1 MYQFVVKMKT
11 KLLFS
16 INLNSILVK
25 EKFDI
30 VFSSLNLV
38 LKKGHSFGEIFG

>member
-1 MYQFVVKMKT
+1 MSQFVVKMKT
-11 KLLFS
+11 TLLFV

-38 LKKGHSFGEIFG
+38 KKKVHSFGEIFR

>member
-1 MYQFVVKMKT
+1 MSQFVIKMKT
-11 KLLFS
+11 TLLFV

-25 EKFDI
+25 EKFNM

-38 LKKGHSFGEIFG
+38 KKSSFFWGNF